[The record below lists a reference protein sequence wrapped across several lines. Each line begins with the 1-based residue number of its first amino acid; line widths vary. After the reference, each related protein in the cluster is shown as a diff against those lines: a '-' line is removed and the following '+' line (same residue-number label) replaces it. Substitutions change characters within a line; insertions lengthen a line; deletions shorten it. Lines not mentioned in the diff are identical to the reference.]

1 MFQNLFH
8 NRWLGP
14 VPHLVQEQVAL
25 GLGLKLGRRVGPV
38 EDQRHGPKIDLGEIV
53 VGSTELIQERGYRG
67 RVIIGTALLVGC
79 SPADTKIIS
88 GGQPSKRAPDPAI
101 IAKLQEIVE
110 LRQQLLK
117 GHQAMVQ
124 VGKAEDDGAAEI
136 ALAEARLQ
144 LARERGQADLVI
156 AELRNLVATQE
167 RRLKTAQKKVEVG
180 AAGPDEVA
188 RVRVVLL
195 EAQVRLQC
203 EEQVAKGK

>member
-1 MFQNLFH
+1 MKLQHLF
-8 NRWLGP
+8 G
-14 VPHLVQEQVAL
+14 
-25 GLGLKLGRRVGPV
+25 
-38 EDQRHGPKIDLGEIV
+38 
-53 VGSTELIQERGYRG
+53 
-67 RVIIGTALLVGC
+67 IIGTALLVGC
-79 SPADTKIIS
+79 SPADPKITS
-88 GGQPSKRAPDPAI
+88 GGQQSQRAPDPAI

-124 VGKAEDDGAAEI
+124 MGKAEDDGAAEI

-156 AELRNLVATQE
+156 AELRNFVATQE
-167 RRLKTAQKKVEVG
+167 RRLEMAKKRVEVG

-195 EAQVRLQC
+195 EAQVRLQR
-203 EEQVAKGK
+203 EQQEAKGK